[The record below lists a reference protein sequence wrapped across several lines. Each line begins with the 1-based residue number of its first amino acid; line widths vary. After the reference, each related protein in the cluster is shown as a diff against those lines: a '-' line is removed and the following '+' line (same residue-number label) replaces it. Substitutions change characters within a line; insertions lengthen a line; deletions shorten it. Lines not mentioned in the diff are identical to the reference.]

1 MNEAGDERGDERGS
15 SAINETAFVELVVGI
30 VQRKKGG
37 VLVSLCRNELYSLTK
52 GLYKSFVKAQGGFKK
67 ICSRHS
73 EKLEFVNGKSG
84 QEIRIPK
91 HQIASKDLL
100 QQQESETDVNARNK
114 GASTP
119 LHAAAQNDEV
129 ECGRMLIRHSAD
141 VAAISYE
148 CVRP

>member
-1 MNEAGDERGDERGS
+1 MHWCTARGHAS
-15 SAINETAFVELVVGI
+15 CLEL
-30 VQRKKGG
+30 
-37 VLVSLCRNELYSLTK
+37 
-52 GLYKSFVKAQGGFKK
+52 
-67 ICSRHS
+67 
-73 EKLEFVNGKSG
+73 
-84 QEIRIPK
+84 
-91 HQIASKDLL
+91 LL
-100 QQQESETDVNARNK
+100 QSKADVNARNK